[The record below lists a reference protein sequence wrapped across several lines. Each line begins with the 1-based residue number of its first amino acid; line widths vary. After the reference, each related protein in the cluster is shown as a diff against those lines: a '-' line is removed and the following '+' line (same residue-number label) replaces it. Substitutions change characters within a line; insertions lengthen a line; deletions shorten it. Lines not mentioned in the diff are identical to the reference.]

1 VEGRPDRDG
10 PPLQAA
16 VRRLQP
22 GQDGPL
28 RPQVRC
34 LPGDPVPR
42 APRAVAAAEPSRRHV
57 LARLWIEL
65 GRKSESQD
73 TFIRLIIVER
83 LIKATILIGLAL
95 ALIVLGRTGILYRW
109 AVDAN
114 RELLLAADANVIFML
129 IDRVLVYVG
138 FFQHQTILGL
148 VLIAYALVE
157 GAEGVGLA
165 LRRRWAEYLIVF
177 ATGLL
182 IPYEVWEV
190 VHKVTVFRVG
200 GLILNVAIV
209 AYLAYKKRLFVDL

>member
-1 VEGRPDRDG
+1 
-10 PPLQAA
+10 
-16 VRRLQP
+16 
-22 GQDGPL
+22 
-28 RPQVRC
+28 
-34 LPGDPVPR
+34 
-42 APRAVAAAEPSRRHV
+42 
-57 LARLWIEL
+57 
-65 GRKSESQD
+65 
-73 TFIRLIIVER
+73 
-83 LIKATILIGLAL
+83 LAL
-95 ALIVLGRTGILYRW
+95 GLIVLGRTGILYQW

-114 RELLLAADANVIFML
+114 RELLLAADTNVIFAL

-165 LRRRWAEYLIVF
+165 MRRRWAEYLIVF

-190 VHKVTVFRVG
+190 VHKVTHFRVG
-200 GLILNVAIV
+200 GLVLNVAIV